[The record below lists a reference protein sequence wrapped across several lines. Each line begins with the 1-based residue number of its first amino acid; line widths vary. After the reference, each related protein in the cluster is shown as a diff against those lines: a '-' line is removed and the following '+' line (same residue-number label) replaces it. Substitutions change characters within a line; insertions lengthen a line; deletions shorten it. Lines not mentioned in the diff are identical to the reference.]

1 MKGSCH
7 CGKVAFTADIAPTD
21 AITCNCSICR
31 RKGSVLAAVPGDK
44 FHLERGLSW
53 STIGDA
59 TTVYTFN
66 THKIEH
72 HTCSTCGCTPFARGK
87 GRDGSAMVMVNLRC
101 AEDVDLSKLKITAFD
116 GASM

>member
-1 MKGSCH
+1 MRGSCH
-7 CGKVAFTADIAPTD
+7 CGKVAYHADITPTE

-44 FHLERGLSW
+44 FHLERGA
-53 STIGDA
+53 DA
-59 TTVYTFN
+59 TTVYKFN

-72 HTCSTCGCTPFARGK
+72 HTCATCGCTPFARGA
-87 GRDGSAMVMVNLRC
+87 GRDGKPMVMVNLRC
-101 AEDVDLSKLKITAFD
+101 SEDIDITTLKITAFD